1 MLYVANKFA
10 GSSRI
15 NNCCCPYILIPLFQI
30 KLRPLTVH
38 LLGVYIIN
46 MINIGLSGSTGKM
59 GKVIAERIDKFKDC
73 KISAKFNSTNN
84 LDNFCKNSDVIID
97 FSTPEILEK
106 LINYALKHNTKLVIG
121 TTGLQPQHFKL
132 LEKAAQTL
140 PVLYSA
146 NMSIGANLLSYLAK
160 EVIKILDDYDVE
172 ILETHHRNKKDSP
185 SGTAVMLAE
194 TIASEKGL
202 NIIFNRGNRPR
213 SKKEIGISSLRGGN
227 VHGIHEISFLGDD
240 EIITLKHE
248 ALNKNSFAIGAIKAA
263 IWLQDKP
270 SALYSMQDIY
280 KI

>member
-1 MLYVANKFA
+1 
-10 GSSRI
+10 
-15 NNCCCPYILIPLFQI
+15 
-30 KLRPLTVH
+30 
-38 LLGVYIIN
+38 

-59 GKVIAERIDKFKDC
+59 GKTITERIDKFKDC

-84 LDNFCKNSDVIID
+84 LDDLDNFCKNSDVIID

-106 LINYALKHNTKLVIG
+106 LINYALKYNTKLVIG

-140 PVLYSA
+140 PILYSA
-146 NMSIGANLLSYLAK
+146 NMSIGANLLSYLARK
-160 EVIKILDDYDVE
+160 ATKILDDYDIE

-185 SGTAVMLAE
+185 SGTAIMLAE

-202 NIIFNRGNRPR
+202 NIAFNRGNRPR
-213 SKKEIGISSLRGGN
+213 SEKEIGISSLRGGN
-227 VHGIHEISFLGDD
+227 VHGIHEISFLGDN

-263 IWLQDKP
+263 IWLQNKSP
-270 SALYSMQDIY
+270 ALYSMQDIY
-280 KI
+280 NYHLKKSV

>member
-1 MLYVANKFA
+1 ML
-10 GSSRI
+10 
-15 NNCCCPYILIPLFQI
+15 
-30 KLRPLTVH
+30 
-38 LLGVYIIN
+38 
-46 MINIGLSGSTGKM
+46 NIGLSGSTGKM

-73 KISAKFNSTNN
+73 KISAKFNYTNN
-84 LDNFCKNSDVIID
+84 LDDLDNFCKNSDVIID

-146 NMSIGANLLSYLAK
+146 NMSIGASLLSYLAK
-160 EVIKILDDYDVE
+160 EVTK

-185 SGTAVMLAE
+185 SGTAIMLAE

-202 NIIFNRGNRPR
+202 NITFNRGSRLR
-213 SKKEIGISSLRGGN
+213 SEKEIGISSLRGGN